1 LLTGEYAVLD
11 GAKALALP
19 TKYGQKMTVKN
30 SRGSDLVW
38 ICYDEQGEKWFSSH
52 ISLYDFSAV
61 DTTDEAVSKVLQKIL
76 KNCVR
81 LNSEFLSKWN
91 GFKVETT
98 LTFPRDWGLGSSS
111 TLFNL
116 VGQWADVNPLE
127 LYFKVANGS
136 GYDVAC
142 GLAESPITYISSA
155 DEVGYT
161 AIDFEPSF
169 SKDIYFVHL
178 GQKAN
183 SDDAI
188 KEYIKKAKKKKQL
201 VTDITSIT
209 DDVLTAKSLADFETL
224 LDKHESI
231 ISAAM
236 GYPTAKEQHFSDYW
250 GSIKSLGAWGG
261 DFVLATSS
269 KSGADTSAYFMGKGF
284 TTVVPY
290 KDMIL

>member
-1 LLTGEYAVLD
+1 
-11 GAKALALP
+11 
-19 TKYGQKMTVKN
+19 M
-30 SRGSDLVW
+30 W
-38 ICYDEQGEKWFSSH
+38 ICYDEHGEKWFSSH

-61 DTTDEAVSKVLQKIL
+61 DTTDEAVSKTLQKML

-111 TLFNL
+111 TLYCL
-116 VGQWADVNPLE
+116 LGEWADINPLE

-142 GLAESPITYISSA
+142 GLAESPITYICSD

-161 AIDFEPSF
+161 AIDYAPTF
-169 SKDIYFVHL
+169 SKQLYFVHL
-178 GQKAN
+178 GQKQS

-188 KEYIKKAKKKKQL
+188 KDYIKKVKNKKKL
-201 VTDITSIT
+201 VADITDITEQ
-209 DDVLTAKSLADFETL
+209 VLEATTLATFEGL
-224 LDKHESI
+224 LDQHEAI
-231 ISAAM
+231 ISDAM
-236 GYPTAKEQHFSDYW
+236 GYTTAKELHFSDYW
-250 GSIKSLGAWGG
+250 GSVKSLGAWGG

-269 KSGADTSAYFMGKGF
+269 KSEAETAAYFHDKGF
-284 TTVVPY
+284 KTAVPY